1 MFNWAKSA
9 VTTSAMTTKGQP
21 SQMSATK
28 PLRLA
33 TMAVLSC
40 AVLSACGSGHEE
52 IKAVDK
58 VEEAAEMARA
68 NAPKAEVMEF
78 QTTAPAAPAPT
89 EAAATTDPVAT
100 TDSTAA
106 APTDSA
112 ATGSDTTAAATEVL
126 SADAGKMLYERQCQ
140 ACHASGVLGAPK
152 FGDKEAWSARIAQ
165 GKEVLYQHS
174 SKGFNQMPAQ
184 ASGDIT
190 EAQVHAAVDYMVSK
204 AS

>member
-9 VTTSAMTTKGQP
+9 VTTSAMTTKGQS

-58 VEEAAEMARA
+58 VEEAAKMARA

-78 QTTAPAAPAPT
+78 QTTVPAAT
-89 EAAATTDPVAT
+89 EAAVTTDPVAT

-112 ATGSDTTAAATEVL
+112 AATGSDTTTAATEVL
-126 SADAGKMLYERQCQ
+126 SADAGKTLYERQCQ